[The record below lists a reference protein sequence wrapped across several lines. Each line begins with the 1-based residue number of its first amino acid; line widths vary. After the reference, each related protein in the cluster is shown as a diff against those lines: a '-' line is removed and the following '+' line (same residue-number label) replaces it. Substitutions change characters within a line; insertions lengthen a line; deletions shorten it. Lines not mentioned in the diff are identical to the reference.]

1 MIHLSGMDASFLHL
15 ETPEMPMHVGSLQ
28 IADLPEGYAGDYYED
43 VKRWMATRMHLAAVF
58 QRKLALMPF
67 DLANPV
73 WVDDEDVDLDYHVRH
88 VILPRPGTME
98 QLEKYVARLHSSL
111 LDRSRPLWEIYVI
124 EGLHTGQV
132 AIYNKMHHAAID
144 GQAGV
149 AIAKALLSGS
159 ATPPPT
165 KPPRARPRTNRYQLG
180 VAELAGAAVSNA
192 VVQYVKLF
200 KSLPAM
206 GRALR
211 AVVYPV
217 SEVDGKRHLS
227 LPEGFQ
233 LGPKTPLNVA
243 ITNQRA
249 FAARSLPLAEV
260 KAMAKRSGASLNDIV
275 MATCAGALKRYLA
288 DYDCAPAKPLIA
300 GVPVS
305 LREAGNTDPN
315 NQVSMMLVSLAT
327 HIADPIERLM
337 AINASAQLGKKLQLN
352 VKGAMPTD
360 FPSLG
365 VPWIMTG
372 LVSLYGRSRL
382 ANRLPPIANVAI
394 SNVPG
399 PQFPLYF
406 AGAKLAGFFPVSIPG
421 HGVALNITVQ
431 SYNGSLEVG
440 LTGCRRAVPDVA
452 DLADYIVAEHHA
464 LRALIE
470 ARAPVGGLEAVAA
483 IAAPEPVAVAKK
495 AARKASPVD
504 ADRCRAETRRESGG
518 QARDHAPAQPA
529 GGASAQ
535 RENRRYG
542 GGLRWPPPSA
552 RSRRRRPHLAR
563 RPRPS
568 ATR

>member
-1 MIHLSGMDASFLHL
+1 MNHLSGMDASFLHL

-28 IADLPEGYAGDYYED
+28 IADLPEAYSGDYYED
-43 VKRWMATRMHLAAVF
+43 VKRWMATRMHLASVF

-88 VILPRPGTME
+88 VILPRPGTLE

-124 EGLHTGQV
+124 EGLNTGQV

-149 AIAKALLSGS
+149 AIAKALLSDS
-159 ATPPPT
+159 AEPAPI
-165 KPPRARPRTNRYQLG
+165 KPPRPRPRTNQYQLG
-180 VAELAGAAVSNA
+180 VAELAGAAISNA
-192 VVQYVKLF
+192 LTQYIKLF
-200 KSLPAM
+200 KSLPVVV
-206 GRALR
+206 R
-211 AVVYPV
+211 AVASVIYPV
-217 SEVDGKRHLS
+217 SETDGKRHLG
-227 LPEGFQ
+227 LPEGFA

-243 ITNQRA
+243 ITNQRS
-249 FAARSLPLAEV
+249 FAARSLPLAAV
-260 KAMAKRSGASLNDIV
+260 KLMAKRSGASLNDVVLAI
-275 MATCAGALKRYLA
+275 CAGALKRYLA
-288 DYDCAPAKPLIA
+288 DHDCVPTKPLIA

-315 NQVSMMLVSLAT
+315 NQVSMMMVNLAT
-327 HIADPIERLM
+327 TTEDPIERLM
-337 AINASAQLGKKLQLN
+337 AINASSNVGKKLQLS

-365 VPWIMTG
+365 VPWLMSG

-421 HGVALNITVQ
+421 HGIALNMTVQ

-440 LTGCRRAVPDVA
+440 LTACRRALPDVA
-452 DLADYIVAEHHA
+452 DLADYVVEEHHK
-464 LRALIE
+464 LKALIE
-470 ARAPVGGLEAVAA
+470 ALEPVVVALPV
-483 IAAPEPVAVAKK
+483 AAPEVAPLKK
-495 AARKASPVD
+495 AARAKATAAPVRT
-504 ADRCRAETRRESGG
+504 AEPARAAAKGTSAPRR
-518 QARDHAPAQPA
+518 RTAPATPVPRKRTAKPGAAPA
-529 GGASAQ
+529 
-535 RENRRYG
+535 
-542 GGLRWPPPSA
+542 
-552 RSRRRRPHLAR
+552 RPH
-563 RPRPS
+563 
-568 ATR
+568 

>member
-43 VKRWMATRMHLAAVF
+43 VKRWMATRMHLASVF

-73 WVDDEDVDLDYHVRH
+73 WVDDEDIDLDYHVRH
-88 VILPRPGTME
+88 VILPRPGTLE

-124 EGLHTGQV
+124 EGLNTGQV

-149 AIAKALLSGS
+149 AITKALLSGS
-159 ATPPPT
+159 AVPPPT
-165 KPPRARPRTNRYQLG
+165 KPPRPRPRTHQYQLG

-192 VVQYVKLF
+192 VTQFVKLF
-200 KSLPAM
+200 KALPAM
-206 GRALR
+206 GRAVA

-217 SEVDGKRHLS
+217 SETDGKRHVS

-249 FAARSLPLAEV
+249 FAARSLSLAEV

-275 MATCAGALKRYLA
+275 LAVCAGALKRYLA
-288 DYDCAPAKPLIA
+288 DYDCVPTKPLIA

-327 HIADPIERLM
+327 TIDDPIERLA
-337 AINASAQLGKKLQLN
+337 AINASANVGKKLQLS
-352 VKGAMPTD
+352 VKGALPTD

-365 VPWIMTG
+365 VPWLMTG

-406 AGAKLAGFFPVSIPG
+406 AGAKLAGFYPVSIPG
-421 HGVALNITVQ
+421 HGIALNITVQ
-431 SYNGSLEVG
+431 SYNGKLEVG
-440 LTGCRRAVPDVA
+440 LTACRRAMPDVA
-452 DLADYIVAEHHA
+452 DLADYIVEEHHR

-470 ARAPVGGLEAVAA
+470 AREPASAEQ
-483 IAAPEPVAVAKK
+483 IAAPAPAAEPAPAAKKPARAKLATTPSLPATPKRSVKAVAKPSVTRRR
-495 AARKASPVD
+495 ASTPVARKRSAK
-504 ADRCRAETRRESGG
+504 AG
-518 QARDHAPAQPA
+518 APAV
-529 GGASAQ
+529 
-535 RENRRYG
+535 R
-542 GGLRWPPPSA
+542 
-552 RSRRRRPHLAR
+552 
-563 RPRPS
+563 
-568 ATR
+568 

>member
-73 WVDDEDVDLDYHVRH
+73 WVDDEDIDLDYHVRH
-88 VILPRPGTME
+88 VILPRPGTMA
-98 QLEKYVARLHSSL
+98 QLENYVARLHSSL

-124 EGLHTGQV
+124 EGLNTGQV

-149 AIAKALLSGS
+149 AITKALLSGS
-159 ATPPPT
+159 AVPPPT
-165 KPPRARPRTNRYQLG
+165 KPPRPRPRTNQYQLG

-192 VVQYVKLF
+192 VTQYVKLF

-206 GRALR
+206 GRALA

-243 ITNQRA
+243 ITNQRS
-249 FAARSLPLAEV
+249 FAARSLSLAEV

-275 MATCAGALKRYLA
+275 LAICAGALKRYLA
-288 DYDCAPAKPLIA
+288 DYDCTPAKPLVA

-327 HIADPIERLM
+327 TIADPLERLA
-337 AINASAQLGKKLQLN
+337 AINASANVGKKLQLS

-365 VPWIMTG
+365 VPWLMTG

-382 ANRLPPIANVAI
+382 ANRLPPVANVAI

-406 AGAKLAGFFPVSIPG
+406 AGAKLASFFPVSIPG
-421 HGVALNITVQ
+421 HGIALNITVQ
-431 SYNGSLEVG
+431 SYNGQLEVG
-440 LTGCRRAVPDVA
+440 LTACRRAVPDVA
-452 DLADYIVAEHHA
+452 DLADYIVEEHHK

-470 ARAPVGGLEAVAA
+470 AREPASAEQS
-483 IAAPEPVAVAKK
+483 AAPAPAAEPARAAKKPPRAKLATTPSLPAKPARGVKAVAKPTVTRRRVSAPVARK
-495 AARKASPVD
+495 RGAKASAPAAR
-504 ADRCRAETRRESGG
+504 
-518 QARDHAPAQPA
+518 
-529 GGASAQ
+529 
-535 RENRRYG
+535 
-542 GGLRWPPPSA
+542 
-552 RSRRRRPHLAR
+552 
-563 RPRPS
+563 
-568 ATR
+568 

>member
-1 MIHLSGMDASFLHL
+1 MNHLSGMDASFLHL

-43 VKRWMATRMHLAAVF
+43 VKRWMASRMHLASVF

-88 VILPRPGTME
+88 VILPRPGTLE

-124 EGLHTGQV
+124 EGLNTGQV
-132 AIYNKMHHAAID
+132 AVYNKMHHAAID

-149 AIAKALLSGS
+149 AIAKALLSGT
-159 ATPPPT
+159 AVPAPI
-165 KPPRARPRTNRYQLG
+165 KPPRPRARTNQYQLG
-180 VAELAGAAVSNA
+180 VAELAGAALSNA
-192 VVQYVKLF
+192 VTQYIKLF
-200 KSLPAM
+200 KSLPAV

-211 AVVYPV
+211 SVVYPV
-217 SEVDGKRHLS
+217 SDVDGKRHLT
-227 LPEGFQ
+227 LPAGLQ
-233 LGPKTPLNVA
+233 RAPRTPLNVA
-243 ITNQRA
+243 ITNQRS
-249 FAARSLPLAEV
+249 FAARSLPLAEI
-260 KAMAKRSGASLNDIV
+260 KAMAKRSGASLNDVV
-275 MATCAGALKRYLA
+275 MAICAGALKRYLA
-288 DYDCAPAKPLIA
+288 DYDCVPDKPLVA

-315 NQVSMMLVSLAT
+315 NQVSMMMVSLAT
-327 HIADPIERLM
+327 TIADPIERLM
-337 AINASAQLGKKLQLN
+337 AINVSANAGKKLQGN

-365 VPWIMTG
+365 VPWLMTG

-382 ANRLPPIANVAI
+382 ANRLPPIVNVAI

-421 HGVALNITVQ
+421 HGIALNMTVQ

-440 LTGCRRAVPDVA
+440 LTACRRAMPDVA
-452 DLADYIVAEHHA
+452 DLADYVVEEHHR
-464 LRALIE
+464 LR
-470 ARAPVGGLEAVAA
+470 GL
-483 IAAPEPVAVAKK
+483 IAALPVVEPVAVVAATEPVAKKPARPKATTAPAKK
-495 AARKASPVD
+495 AP
-504 ADRCRAETRRESGG
+504 
-518 QARDHAPAQPA
+518 
-529 GGASAQ
+529 
-535 RENRRYG
+535 
-542 GGLRWPPPSA
+542 
-552 RSRRRRPHLAR
+552 SRRRVVAASVPAAAKRSR
-563 RPRPS
+563 KS
-568 ATR
+568 ATVAARAA

>member
-43 VKRWMATRMHLAAVF
+43 VKRWMATRMHLASVF

-88 VILPRPGTME
+88 VILPRPGTLE

-124 EGLHTGQV
+124 EGLNTGQV

-165 KPPRARPRTNRYQLG
+165 KPPRQRQRTNRYQLG

-192 VVQYVKLF
+192 VTQYVRLF

-249 FAARSLPLAEV
+249 FAARSISLGEV
-260 KAMAKRSGASLNDIV
+260 KAMAKRSGASLNDVV
-275 MATCAGALKRYLA
+275 MAICAGALKRYLA
-288 DYDCAPAKPLIA
+288 DYDCTPTKPLIA

-315 NQVSMMLVSLAT
+315 NQVSMMMVSLAT
-327 HIADPIERLM
+327 HIADPLERLM
-337 AINASAQLGKKLQLN
+337 AINASANVGKKLQLS

-382 ANRLPPIANVAI
+382 ANQLPPVANVAI

-431 SYNGSLEVG
+431 SYNGKLEVG
-440 LTGCRRAVPDVA
+440 LTACRRAVPDVA
-452 DLADYIVAEHHA
+452 DLADYIVEEHCK

-470 ARAPVGGLEAVAA
+470 AREPVEAAQAA
-483 IAAPEPVAVAKK
+483 AAVAAPEPVIVAKK
-495 AARKASPVD
+495 ARRAKAALASTVTPTAAAPKRPAKPAAKPTMTRRRAAPVARKRGAK
-504 ADRCRAETRRESGG
+504 AATAG
-518 QARDHAPAQPA
+518 AR
-529 GGASAQ
+529 
-535 RENRRYG
+535 
-542 GGLRWPPPSA
+542 
-552 RSRRRRPHLAR
+552 
-563 RPRPS
+563 
-568 ATR
+568 

>member
-1 MIHLSGMDASFLHL
+1 MIHHSGMDASFLHL

-43 VKRWMATRMHLAAVF
+43 VKRYMAGRMHLAAVF

-124 EGLHTGQV
+124 EGLNTGQV

-149 AIAKALLSGS
+149 AIAKALLG
-159 ATPPPT
+159 ATAVPAPI
-165 KPPRARPRTNRYQLG
+165 KPPRPRARTNQYQLG
-180 VAELAGAAVSNA
+180 VAELAGAALSNA
-192 VVQYVKLF
+192 VTQYIKLF
-200 KSLPAM
+200 KSLPAV
-206 GRALR
+206 GRAIKSVL
-211 AVVYPV
+211 YPV

-243 ITNQRA
+243 ITNQRS
-249 FAARSLPLAEV
+249 FAARTLSLGEV
-260 KAMAKRSGASLNDIV
+260 KAMAKRTGTSLNDVVLAI
-275 MATCAGALKRYLA
+275 CAGALKRYLA
-288 DYDCAPAKPLIA
+288 DYDCEPDKPLIA

-315 NQVSMMLVSLAT
+315 NQVSMMMVSLAT
-327 HIADPIERLM
+327 TINDPIERLM
-337 AINASAQLGKKLQLN
+337 AINASAKIGKKLQGN

-365 VPWIMTG
+365 VPWLMTG

-382 ANRLPPIANVAI
+382 ANRLPPIVNVAI

-431 SYNGSLEVG
+431 SYNGLLEVG
-440 LTGCRRAVPDVA
+440 LTACRRAMPDVA
-452 DLADYIVAEHHA
+452 DLADYMVEEHKQLRDLIDAREPANTPAAAAHAAEA
-464 LRALIE
+464 APIE
-470 ARAPVGGLEAVAA
+470 KKVPRRKAKVEAATPARASKPATAGPVQRRRAPTSVPPRRKRAA
-483 IAAPEPVAVAKK
+483 KATTAS
-495 AARKASPVD
+495 AAR
-504 ADRCRAETRRESGG
+504 
-518 QARDHAPAQPA
+518 
-529 GGASAQ
+529 
-535 RENRRYG
+535 
-542 GGLRWPPPSA
+542 
-552 RSRRRRPHLAR
+552 
-563 RPRPS
+563 
-568 ATR
+568 

>member
-43 VKRWMATRMHLAAVF
+43 VKRWMATRMHLASVF

-88 VILPRPGTME
+88 VILPRPGTLE

-124 EGLHTGQV
+124 EGLNTGQV

-165 KPPRARPRTNRYQLG
+165 KPPRQRPRTNRYQLG

-192 VVQYVKLF
+192 ITQYVKLF

-217 SEVDGKRHLS
+217 SDVDGKRHLS

-249 FAARSLPLAEV
+249 FAARSISLGEV

-275 MATCAGALKRYLA
+275 MAICAGALKRYLA
-288 DYDCAPAKPLIA
+288 DYDCMPTKPLIA

-315 NQVSMMLVSLAT
+315 NQVSMMMVSLAT
-327 HIADPIERLM
+327 HLADPIERLM
-337 AINASAQLGKKLQLN
+337 AINASANVGKKLQLS

-382 ANRLPPIANVAI
+382 ANQLPPVANVAI

-421 HGVALNITVQ
+421 HGIALNITVQ

-440 LTGCRRAVPDVA
+440 LTACRRAVPDVA
-452 DLADYIVAEHHA
+452 DLADYIVEEHHK

-470 ARAPVGGLEAVAA
+470 AREPVEAAQVGAAVAA
-483 IAAPEPVAVAKK
+483 PAPVVVAKK
-495 AARKASPVD
+495 VPRAKAALAPVPTPTAAAPKRAAKSASKPTITRLRAVPIARKRGAKTATAAAR
-504 ADRCRAETRRESGG
+504 
-518 QARDHAPAQPA
+518 
-529 GGASAQ
+529 
-535 RENRRYG
+535 
-542 GGLRWPPPSA
+542 
-552 RSRRRRPHLAR
+552 
-563 RPRPS
+563 
-568 ATR
+568 

>member
-1 MIHLSGMDASFLHL
+1 MVHLSGMDASFLHL

-28 IADLPEGYAGDYYED
+28 IADLPDGYAGDYYED
-43 VKRWMATRMHLAAVF
+43 VKRYLAGRMHLASVF

-73 WVDDEDVDLDYHVRH
+73 WVDDEDIDLDYHVRH
-88 VILPRPGTME
+88 VILPRPGTMA

-124 EGLHTGQV
+124 EGLDTGQV

-149 AIAKALLSGS
+149 AIAKALLGGS
-159 ATPPPT
+159 AVPEPI
-165 KPPRARPRTNRYQLG
+165 KPPRPRPRTNRYQLG

-192 VVQYVKLF
+192 VLQYVKLF
-200 KSLPAM
+200 KSLPVV
-206 GRALR
+206 GRAI
-211 AVVYPV
+211 ANVIYPV
-217 SEVDGKRHLS
+217 SEHDGKRHLS
-227 LPEGFQ
+227 RPAGFQ

-243 ITNQRA
+243 ITNQRS

-260 KAMAKRSGASLNDIV
+260 KGMAKRSGTSLNDIV
-275 MATCAGALKRYLA
+275 LAICAGALKRYLA
-288 DYDCAPAKPLIA
+288 EYDCTPDKPLIA

-315 NQVSMMLVSLAT
+315 NQVSMMLVNLAT
-327 HIADPIERLM
+327 TVADPIERLM
-337 AINASAQLGKKLQLN
+337 AIRASSKLGKQLQLS

-365 VPWIMTG
+365 VPWLMSG

-421 HGVALNITVQ
+421 HGIALNITVQ
-431 SYNGSLEVG
+431 SYNGLLEVG
-440 LTGCRRAVPDVA
+440 LTACRRAMPDVT
-452 DLADYIVAEHHA
+452 DLGDYIVEEHRK
-464 LRALIE
+464 LRDLIE
-470 ARAPVGGLEAVAA
+470 ALPEKDTAGATASVPEAVARKR
-483 IAAPEPVAVAKK
+483 AAKTPVVKAEAKKPMTRRRATSSVSPAAVA
-495 AARKASPVD
+495 RKRPVKPPRAST
-504 ADRCRAETRRESGG
+504 AT
-518 QARDHAPAQPA
+518 
-529 GGASAQ
+529 
-535 RENRRYG
+535 
-542 GGLRWPPPSA
+542 
-552 RSRRRRPHLAR
+552 AR
-563 RPRPS
+563 R
-568 ATR
+568 